1 MYGGVTMEKQK
12 CTYNCQKGK
21 VWLEAFNDFV
31 DCPQCRDLTEVV
43 KAQASKGVDIYA
55 TLRIP
60 KAYQDAKVS
69 GHDLFTQGNLPFSSQ
84 SIGEVGGIMEA
95 INNSIYN
102 EEILSLSCYI
112 HTSNLIDHR
121 LFVYGAQK
129 LALEKTMSVV
139 PFISCNTLYALQRVG
154 DFSLSSLKD
163 LSYKDATTGLKDVPP
178 DLIHA
183 LDGYR
188 LVQET
193 DLTYYDYISADVCFI
208 EATANTTEK
217 GWTGLADLLG
227 ERAKRGL
234 PTYVTGYWNTKTSDY
249 HSKGLRYLLQ
259 QSAITRLDLLV
270 PYEVKSGKQG
280 EGVTMTRAIPQET
293 VKPTQ
298 TSTQNGLTVG
308 DLLG

>member
-1 MYGGVTMEKQK
+1 MQNT
-12 CTYNCQKGK
+12 NCPYHCNQGK
-21 VWLEAFNDFV
+21 VYMEAFENFV
-31 DCPQCRDLTEVV
+31 DCPHCRNIVEVV
-43 KAQASKGVDIYA
+43 KSQANKGVDIYE

-60 KAYQDAKVS
+60 KAYQDASVI
-69 GHDLFTQGNLPFSSQ
+69 GHELFTQGNLPFSPQ
-84 SIGEVGGIMEA
+84 SVAEVGGIMEA

-102 EEILSLSCYI
+102 EEILNLSCYI
-112 HTSNLIDHR
+112 HTSNLVDHR

-129 LALEKTMSVV
+129 LALEKTLSVV
-139 PFISCNTLYALQRVG
+139 PYISCNTLYALQRVG
-154 DFSLSSLKD
+154 DFSLTTLKD

-193 DLTYYDYISADVCFI
+193 NLTYYDYITANVCFL

-217 GWTGLADLLG
+217 GWTGLADILG

-259 QSAITRLDLLV
+259 QSAIARLDLLS
-270 PYEVKSGKQG
+270 PYEVKSAKQS
-280 EGVTMTRAIPQET
+280 EGVTMTRAIPQES

-298 TSTQNGLTVG
+298 APVQTGLTVG